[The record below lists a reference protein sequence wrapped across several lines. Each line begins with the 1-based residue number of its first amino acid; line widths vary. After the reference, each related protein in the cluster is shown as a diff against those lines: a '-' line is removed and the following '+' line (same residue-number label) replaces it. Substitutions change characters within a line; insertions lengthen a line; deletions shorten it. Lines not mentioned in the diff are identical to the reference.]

1 MKSAFAVAIF
11 LVSVS
16 LIFALDNAE
25 LLLSKEYLIELQSL
39 ETQSVETKAILAIAV
54 GLKYRETIQPNY
66 KVWFS
71 NLYEELKDKA
81 LPSEIEEGIK
91 IVNELVSVSTV
102 SALNMLYSTQNSD
115 NLIKAISLRAFFYD
129 WVDTRD
135 PRSSEEIVKTAYEL
149 IELLPNQY
157 FPYKALLE
165 VYSSGSSIDK
175 DRLMEIRERIFSEG
189 LQDLLGDDLIESE
202 FVSGLEE
209 LVLEDYS
216 RLGTGEPVS
225 MYYAAMAYMK
235 MGESS
240 EALEILNS
248 IDLHR
253 IPPRFASD
261 TSMVVGNYYLGNG
274 DFEEAVKNYQDSLRF
289 WPENSMAVRNLGM
302 AYYLMK
308 DRDYYDLARFYLQLS
323 GYESFDDEVSSA
335 LKELRRRAIF
345 ELALVTIV
353 PLAAIVVVGLFLLEY
368 FSKKRRTSQER
379 KAMKEDGGNNED

>member
-71 NLYEELKDKA
+71 NLYEELEDKA

-135 PRSSEEIVKTAYEL
+135 PRSSEEIVK
-149 IELLPNQY
+149 
-157 FPYKALLE
+157 
-165 VYSSGSSIDK
+165 
-175 DRLMEIRERIFSEG
+175 
-189 LQDLLGDDLIESE
+189 
-202 FVSGLEE
+202 
-209 LVLEDYS
+209 
-216 RLGTGEPVS
+216 
-225 MYYAAMAYMK
+225 
-235 MGESS
+235 
-240 EALEILNS
+240 
-248 IDLHR
+248 
-253 IPPRFASD
+253 
-261 TSMVVGNYYLGNG
+261 
-274 DFEEAVKNYQDSLRF
+274 LRM
-289 WPENSMAVRNLGM
+289 S
-302 AYYLMK
+302 
-308 DRDYYDLARFYLQLS
+308 
-323 GYESFDDEVSSA
+323 
-335 LKELRRRAIF
+335 
-345 ELALVTIV
+345 
-353 PLAAIVVVGLFLLEY
+353 
-368 FSKKRRTSQER
+368 
-379 KAMKEDGGNNED
+379 

>member
-253 IPPRFASD
+253 IPPRFASNA
-261 TSMVVGNYYLGNG
+261 SMVVGNYYLGNG

-302 AYYLMK
+302 AYYLTK

-368 FSKKRRTSQER
+368 FSKKRKTSQER